1 VKYNTTPTTLRRWH
15 RGAFIS
21 FVPSSLKRTEG
32 HYTGRISLNNYCLL
46 WFKMIESILAS
57 IFFSLL
63 IFSIISRAFNS
74 GFRFSK
80 LNELLFQV
88 G

>member
-1 VKYNTTPTTLRRWH
+1 MWEAINKKNQRMWEEKLVLL
-15 RGAFIS
+15 
-21 FVPSSLKRTEG
+21 SLQVVKRTEG

-80 LNELLFQV
+80 LNELPFQV